1 MNLVTE
7 EIALVPFRISVTEH
21 CQSTKNLIFP
31 RGFSSNLIFNVW
43 AVFGGFMIHILLCN
57 LLTTILRPNFE
68 EPLDT
73 AKQLVENDITIY
85 MGPFASGWR
94 ELMQESNITEYMI
107 LGENLVY
114 AEDNDQFYEI

>member
-1 MNLVTE
+1 MIVFLYLL
-7 EIALVPFRISVTEH
+7 EIIW
-21 CQSTKNLIFP
+21 IF
-31 RGFSSNLIFNVW
+31 S
-43 AVFGGFMIHILLCN
+43 HILLCN

-73 AKQLVENDITIY
+73 AKQLVENNITIY

-114 AEDNDQFYEI
+114 AEDDDQFY